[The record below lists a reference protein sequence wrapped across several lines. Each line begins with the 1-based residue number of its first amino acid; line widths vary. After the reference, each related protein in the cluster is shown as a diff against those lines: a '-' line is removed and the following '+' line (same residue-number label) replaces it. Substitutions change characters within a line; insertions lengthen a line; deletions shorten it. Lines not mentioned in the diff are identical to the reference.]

1 LFSRLNVYGVMPLD
15 LNPPERKFADL
26 LDADTSGTVLWWHRN
41 EPRKPWSVAL
51 VLPGGERYFP
61 DFIIGVKDRI
71 KGGGLMLAETKGDFI
86 LDNDDT
92 REKARAEHKFY
103 GTPLLLSQ
111 KTNGQFWIARYI
123 VTANRV
129 ERDQAFRVEHLGQ
142 Y

>member
-1 LFSRLNVYGVMPLD
+1 
-15 LNPPERKFADL
+15 
-26 LDADTSGTVLWWHRN
+26 
-41 EPRKPWSVAL
+41 
-51 VLPGGERYFP
+51 
-61 DFIIGVKDRI
+61 
-71 KGGGLMLAETKGDFI
+71 MLAETKGDFI

-111 KTNGQFWIARYI
+111 KTKGQFWIARYI
-123 VTANRV
+123 ATANRV